1 MFSDYILRYR
11 SVLLFS
17 AGFRDF
23 FSWLIGF
30 NEEIKS
36 ISALKKL
43 PKSDAQVYL
52 LSNFTHTIQ
61 YLNKKVH

>member
-17 AGFRDF
+17 TGFRGF

-43 PKSDAQVYL
+43 PKSDVQVYL